1 MQSYTLEEVI
11 HKLNQVTQQMMLKKR
26 DNETIEADNVKT
38 IESLQRRI
46 VNFQNQI
53 TMERKQHQ
61 RIMKREKLIRIFLE
75 DRIRRLDDKIES
87 NDGLK
92 HLQRLVDNNYI

>member
-1 MQSYTLEEVI
+1 
-11 HKLNQVTQQMMLKKR
+11 MMLKKR

-53 TMERKQHQ
+53 TTERKQHQ
-61 RIMKREKLIRIFLE
+61 LIRIFLE